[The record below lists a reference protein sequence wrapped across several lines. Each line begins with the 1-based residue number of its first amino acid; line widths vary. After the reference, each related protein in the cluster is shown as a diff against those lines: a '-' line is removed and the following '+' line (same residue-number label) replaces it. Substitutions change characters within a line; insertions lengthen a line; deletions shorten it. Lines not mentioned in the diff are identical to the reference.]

1 MNNRRRKNLEI
12 VANYIKDLMEGD
24 GKPEK
29 KELERISEKLTEIAD
44 EEDDATMNMPEN
56 LFATDRYQDMLDN
69 MCDIMD
75 AATKV
80 NDVVAGYETLKWTGC
95 KAKLNAAIKSIYLA
109 INR

>member
-1 MNNRRRKNLEI
+1 MNNKRRKDLEI
-12 VANYIKDLMEGD
+12 VANHIRSLMEGSK
-24 GKPEK
+24 KPEK
-29 KELERISEKLTEIAD
+29 KEFEGIAEKLTDIAD

-80 NDVVAGYETLKWTGC
+80 NDVVAGYGTLKWTGC